1 MVRHRNELPRE
12 VVWKCS
18 RATWMWHV
26 GMWFRVYYGGTMVM
40 VGFGNLEDLF
50 QAWGFCEIGARPGQQ
65 PWRAGEGTV
74 GGDYVFLAWEQQQ
87 TALRSP
93 V

>member
-1 MVRHRNELPRE
+1 
-12 VVWKCS
+12 
-18 RATWMWHV
+18 
-26 GMWFRVYYGGTMVM
+26 MVM

-65 PWRAGEGTV
+65 LWRAGEGTV